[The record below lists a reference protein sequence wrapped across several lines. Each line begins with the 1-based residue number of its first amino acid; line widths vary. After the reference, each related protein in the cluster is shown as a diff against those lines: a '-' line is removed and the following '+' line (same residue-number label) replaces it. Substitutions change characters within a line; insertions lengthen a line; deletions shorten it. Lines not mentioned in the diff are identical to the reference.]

1 MKEKLKSCLVLFK
14 VFFKIGLFTF
24 GGGYA
29 MLPII
34 QKEIIENHKWISEED
49 MLDIVAIAESTPG
62 PISVNTA
69 TFVGYKTAGVLG
81 ALFATVGLAIPSLV
95 IIFIISF
102 FYQKF
107 IDNEWVA
114 KAFKGI
120 MGAVTVLILNAG
132 IKLSKPLRKDKS
144 NKVFNIVM
152 VLLAVILSLVLVEV
166 SSIYLILGGA
176 VIGIIYFVLVLPSLK
191 KKEVK

>member
-34 QKEIIENHKWISEED
+34 QKEIIENHKWINEED

-81 ALFATVGLAIPSLV
+81 SIFATLALAIPSLV

-144 NKVFNIVM
+144 NKVFNFIM
-152 VLLAVILSLVLVEV
+152 IGLAIILSLILVEV

-176 VIGIIYFVLVLPSLK
+176 VIGIIYFILVLPSLK

>member
-1 MKEKLKSCLVLFK
+1 
-14 VFFKIGLFTF
+14 
-24 GGGYA
+24 

-81 ALFATVGLAIPSLV
+81 SIFATVGLAIPSLV

-152 VLLAVILSLVLVEV
+152 VVLAIILSLVLVEI

-176 VIGIIYFVLVLPSLK
+176 IIGIIYFVLVLPSIK

>member
-81 ALFATVGLAIPSLV
+81 ALFATIGLAIPSLV

-132 IKLSKPLRKDKS
+132 IKLSKPLRKDK
-144 NKVFNIVM
+144 NKLFNIIM
-152 VLLAVILSLVLVEV
+152 IIIAITLSLVLVEL

-176 VIGIIYFVLVLPSLK
+176 VIGILYFIVVLPLFK

>member
-34 QKEIIENHKWISEED
+34 QKEIIENHKWIDEED

-62 PISVNTA
+62 PIAVNTS

-81 ALFATVGLAIPSLV
+81 SIFATVGLAIPSLV
-95 IIFIISF
+95 IIFVISF

-144 NKVFNIVM
+144 NKVFNITM
-152 VLLAVILSLVLVEV
+152 VILAIILSLVLVEV

-176 VIGIIYFVLVLPSLK
+176 VIGAIYFVLVLPSLK

>member
-34 QKEIIENHKWISEED
+34 QKEIIENHNWISEED

-69 TFVGYKTAGVLG
+69 TFVGYKVSGVLG
-81 ALFATVGLAIPSLV
+81 SIFATVGLAIPSLV
-95 IIFIISF
+95 IIYIISF

-132 IKLSKPLRKDKS
+132 IKLSKPLRKDK
-144 NKVFNIVM
+144 NKVFNAVMIV
-152 VLLAVILSLVLVEV
+152 LAVVLSLILVEV
-166 SSIYLILGGA
+166 SSIYFIIAGA
-176 VIGIIYFVLVLPSLK
+176 LIGIIYFILILPRV

>member
-1 MKEKLKSCLVLFK
+1 
-14 VFFKIGLFTF
+14 
-24 GGGYA
+24 

-34 QKEIIENHKWISEED
+34 QKEIIETHKWISEED

-69 TFVGYKTAGVLG
+69 TFVGYKVAGVLG
-81 ALFATVGLAIPSLV
+81 SIFATIGLAIPSVV

-132 IKLSKPLRKDKS
+132 IKLSKPLRKDS
-144 NKVFNIVM
+144 NKVFNA
-152 VLLAVILSLVLVEV
+152 VLILIAIALSFLLIEV

-176 VIGIIYFVLVLPSLK
+176 LIGILYFVLVLPRFN

>member
-34 QKEIIENHKWISEED
+34 QKEIIENHNWISEED

-69 TFVGYKTAGVLG
+69 TFVGYKVAGVLG
-81 ALFATVGLAIPSLV
+81 SIFATIGLAIPSLA
-95 IIFIISF
+95 IIFVISF

-132 IKLSKPLRKDKS
+132 IKLSKPLRKDK
-144 NKVFNIVM
+144 NKVFNAVMIV
-152 VLLAVILSLVLVEV
+152 LAVVLSLILV
-166 SSIYLILGGA
+166 
-176 VIGIIYFVLVLPSLK
+176 
-191 KKEVK
+191 

>member
-1 MKEKLKSCLVLFK
+1 MKEKLKSCWILFK

-34 QKEIIENHKWISEED
+34 QKEIIEKHKWISEED

-62 PISVNTA
+62 PIAINAA

-95 IIFIISF
+95 IIYLISF
-102 FYQKF
+102 AYKEF

-132 IKLSKPLRKDKS
+132 IKLSKPLRKDS

-152 VLLAVILSLVLVEV
+152 ILIAVILSLVLVEV

-176 VIGIIYFVLVLPSLK
+176 IIGILYFILVLPLFK

>member
-34 QKEIIENHKWISEED
+34 QKEIIENHKWINEED

-81 ALFATVGLAIPSLV
+81 ALFATIGLAIPSLV

-132 IKLSKPLRKDKS
+132 IKLSKPLRKDK
-144 NKVFNIVM
+144 NKAFNIIM
-152 VLLAVILSLVLVEV
+152 IIIAILLSMLLVEV

-176 VIGIIYFVLVLPSLK
+176 VIGILYFMVVLPLFK

>member
-69 TFVGYKTAGVLG
+69 TIVGYKTAGVLG

-144 NKVFNIVM
+144 NKVFNITM
-152 VLLAVILSLVLVEV
+152 VILAIILSLVLVEV

>member
-1 MKEKLKSCLVLFK
+1 MKQKLKSCLVLFK

-34 QKEIIENHKWISEED
+34 QKEIIETHKWISEED

-62 PISVNTA
+62 PIAVNTS

-81 ALFATVGLAIPSLV
+81 AVFATLGLAIPSV
-95 IIFIISF
+95 TIIFIISF

-132 IKLSKPLRKDKS
+132 VKLSKPLRKDKG
-144 NKVFNIVM
+144 NMLFNLIM
-152 VLLAVILSLVLVEV
+152 VILAIGLSLLLTSV
-166 SSIYLILGGA
+166 SSIYFIIAGAIIGILYFALIL
-176 VIGIIYFVLVLPSLK
+176 PSFK

>member
-1 MKEKLKSCLVLFK
+1 MKEKLKSCWILFK

-34 QKEIIENHKWISEED
+34 QKEIIEKHKWISEED

-62 PISVNTA
+62 PISINAA

-81 ALFATVGLAIPSLV
+81 AIFATVGLAIPSLV
-95 IIFIISF
+95 IIYLISF
-102 FYQKF
+102 AYKVF

-132 IKLSKPLRKDKS
+132 IKLSKPLRKDS

-152 VLLAVILSLVLVEV
+152 ILIAVILSLVLVEV

-176 VIGIIYFVLVLPSLK
+176 IIGILYFILVLPLFK

>member
-1 MKEKLKSCLVLFK
+1 MIYLILFLT
-14 VFFKIGLFTF
+14 FFKIGLVSF

-69 TFVGYKTAGVLG
+69 TFVGYKVAGVLG
-81 ALFATVGLAIPSLV
+81 SIFATIGLAIPSLV
-95 IIFIISF
+95 IIFVISF

-107 IDNEWVA
+107 IDNENCID
-114 KAFKGI
+114 KGFSEVDI
-120 MGAVTVLILNAG
+120 NTATEYKNLL
-132 IKLSKPLRKDKS
+132 KD
-144 NKVFNIVM
+144 I
-152 VLLAVILSLVLVEV
+152 
-166 SSIYLILGGA
+166 
-176 VIGIIYFVLVLPSLK
+176 
-191 KKEVK
+191 

>member
-107 IDNEWVA
+107 INNEWVA

>member
-1 MKEKLKSCLVLFK
+1 MKEVLKLFWI
-14 VFFKIGLFTF
+14 FFKLGLFTF

-81 ALFATVGLAIPSLV
+81 SIFATLGLAIPSLV

-144 NKVFNIVM
+144 NKVFNITM
-152 VLLAVILSLVLVEV
+152 VILAIILSLVLVEV

-176 VIGIIYFVLVLPSLK
+176 VIGVIYFVLVLPSLK